1 MNDTEEG
8 RNLQPNGKTDK
19 GDTEEDENASNKL
32 KNLSLTESPSTP
44 VSRSQ
49 VLARSAVAFNER
61 FPVTEDQV
69 GPQSFVKLKLLGKG
83 DVGKVYLVLL
93 KGTQKLYAMKVLTK
107 EKMIARNK
115 VKRVLTE
122 REILATA
129 NHPFIVTMYASFQTA
144 NRLYFIM
151 EYCEGGEFFR
161 VLQRQPKKRLK
172 EEAAKFYAA
181 EVVLALEYLHHMG
194 FIYRDL
200 KPENI
205 LMRGDGHI
213 ALTDFDLSK
222 QAHPV
227 SPRVVEQSSSLLEK
241 IKNSFGNKRQKKHK
255 LDIVDSEPVLPYAT
269 NSFVGTEEYI
279 APEVIRGVGHSS
291 AVDWWTLGILI
302 HEMIYGTTPF
312 KGSYSDETF
321 SKIISGNI
329 KLREDLP
336 ISSECKDIMKK
347 LLKRDPSKR
356 LGHEN
361 GASDVKKHPW
371 FHDINFALIRN
382 EKPPIIP
389 KVRDP
394 LDLTQYGP
402 LRDED
407 KGDDVAALED
417 FDPADPKNPFRNFNS
432 IRNEEDL
439 SHQY

>member
-69 GPQSFVKLKLLGKG
+69 RVNLCVIRRLKFSEVGPQSFVKLKLLGKG

-107 EKMIARNK
+107 EEMIARNKVGWFLGFSKSLLSECVFK

-181 EVVLALEYLHHMG
+181 EGWIVVVL
-194 FIYRDL
+194 
-200 KPENI
+200 
-205 LMRGDGHI
+205 
-213 ALTDFDLSK
+213 
-222 QAHPV
+222 
-227 SPRVVEQSSSLLEK
+227 
-241 IKNSFGNKRQKKHK
+241 
-255 LDIVDSEPVLPYAT
+255 
-269 NSFVGTEEYI
+269 
-279 APEVIRGVGHSS
+279 
-291 AVDWWTLGILI
+291 
-302 HEMIYGTTPF
+302 
-312 KGSYSDETF
+312 
-321 SKIISGNI
+321 
-329 KLREDLP
+329 
-336 ISSECKDIMKK
+336 
-347 LLKRDPSKR
+347 
-356 LGHEN
+356 
-361 GASDVKKHPW
+361 
-371 FHDINFALIRN
+371 
-382 EKPPIIP
+382 
-389 KVRDP
+389 
-394 LDLTQYGP
+394 
-402 LRDED
+402 
-407 KGDDVAALED
+407 
-417 FDPADPKNPFRNFNS
+417 
-432 IRNEEDL
+432 
-439 SHQY
+439 